1 MSRKKHQTVRD
12 DKLPFYLK
20 DGASA
25 GGRFIQV
32 ANSLMLSRRFQA
44 LTPNAR
50 WVYFSLAMEAG
61 GRKEVTLSHSAA
73 RTKYGITKSGYE
85 FLFSADLVRKL
96 EFSHDLKDV
105 FTLIWLIM
113 VYFGSCSARFLIFY
127 IIYGFNRTLRNHRPS
142 GSVFRVRVPSAT
154 VLSLR

>member
-1 MSRKKHQTVRD
+1 MSRRKHQTVRD

-73 RTKYGITKSGYE
+73 RTKYGITKSGYDSAVRQLKENGFIKLVDGLGRLESNRFE
-85 FLFSADLVRKL
+85 FIRDWQLRTADADDGLISA
-96 EFSHDLKDV
+96 
-105 FTLIWLIM
+105 
-113 VYFGSCSARFLIFY
+113 
-127 IIYGFNRTLRNHRPS
+127 
-142 GSVFRVRVPSAT
+142 
-154 VLSLR
+154 